1 MPQAIAGVVALAFF
15 NLGAPLALANAVLL
29 AGPALITTGLAL
41 GANLL
46 ASSILSRQAA
56 VPAGN
61 NSPDVRASIRQ
72 AVPAQ
77 RVIYGQTKVGGAV
90 FFLEVKPPWMYIGLL
105 LSSREVSEIV
115 SVYCGDTLVTFRD
128 DRGAATVPYF
138 NGENTRLYRSV
149 RLGTPNQTRD
159 PIIGADFPDIPTTF
173 RQRGISTVVFKC
185 HYGADQDEYIRLWG
199 NVQIP
204 NFLMEVK
211 GAKVYDP
218 RDPTQIMFSD
228 PNDKAEVDAAMATW
242 KWSNT
247 AALVQSDYLI
257 QPYGGRIIPSRVRW
271 DKIAEAADY
280 DETLVGLKGGGFQK
294 RYTIDGMIT
303 KNQSRIDMLG
313 AMLTANRGFVTQSEG
328 RVWITS
334 AKPRT
339 PVLSVHDGMLAGGF
353 QYRDAAPKKSL
364 INRVRTRFVAPDR
377 EYQTIDGPI
386 RNDDA
391 YLAADGEVLE
401 QTIELPFT
409 NDHRKAQRL
418 GKAYMDQSRLGKTL
432 SLTLT
437 LDHLAKAKEEGIEAG
452 SVIRVWSEIF
462 PQINGLYQVQTAG
475 WAEDFS
481 TLQVALAQYDPAVE
495 TSWNPETDE
504 QPFVIIDVD
513 DLT

>member
-1 MPQAIAGVVALAFF
+1 MPSVVAAAAATALFAA
-15 NLGAPLALANAVLL
+15 GAPLGLATAVLL
-29 AGPALITTGLAL
+29 AGPALITTGLAI
-41 GANLL
+41 GVNLL
-46 ASSILSRQAA
+46 ASSILSRQTE
-56 VPAGN
+56 VPQGN
-61 NSPDVRASIRQ
+61 NSPDVRASVRQ
-72 AVPAQ
+72 AVPSQ

-90 FFLEVKPPWMYIGLL
+90 FFLEVKPPWTYVGLL
-105 LSSREVSEIV
+105 LSAREIDSIV
-115 SVYCGDTLVTFRD
+115 SVTCGETPVNFN
-128 DRGAATVPYF
+128 GSAASTVPYN
-138 NGENTRLYRSV
+138 NGDTIRLYGSFRN
-149 RLGTPNQTRD
+149 GTPGQTRD
-159 PIIGADFPDIPTTF
+159 AIITADFPDIPNTF
-173 RQRGISTVVFKC
+173 RQRGIATALFKC

-204 NFLMEVK
+204 NFLLEVR

-247 AALVQSDYLI
+247 ASLVQSDYLI
-257 QPYGGRIIPSRVRW
+257 QPYGGRIIPSRIRW

-294 RYTIDGMIT
+294 RNTIDGMIT
-303 KNQSRIDMLG
+303 KNQSRLDMLG

-339 PVLSVHDGMLAGGF
+339 PVLTIYDGMLAGGF

-377 EYQTIDGPI
+377 AYQTIDGPI
-386 RNDDA
+386 RNNLG
-391 YLAADGEVLE
+391 YQAADGEVLE

-432 SLTLT
+432 SLTLS
-437 LDHLAKAKEEGIEAG
+437 LAHLAKAKEEGIEAG
-452 SVIRVWSEIF
+452 SVVRVWSEIF
-462 PQINGLYQVQTAG
+462 PHINGDYQVQTAG

-481 TLQVALAQYDPAVE
+481 TLQIALAQYDPAVE
-495 TSWNPETDE
+495 TAWDPATDE
-504 QPFVIIDVD
+504 QPFVIIDVSA
-513 DLT
+513 LAA